1 MSMILSPYNLRLR
14 RERNPNRSDD
24 EIATG
29 EIHDPG
35 HIFLAIDRMNTFE
48 YSK

>member
-1 MSMILSPYNLRLR
+1 MSMIFSPYNLRLR

-29 EIHDPG
+29 EIHDAG
-35 HIFLAIDRMNTFE
+35 HLFSGYRSPIV
-48 YSK
+48 Y